1 MSSPT
6 SPPPAAAPAPGPAP
20 ASALDGPAGPAQAAP
35 LDGSTKPSVLDAAK
49 TIRPLEDLQR
59 LPNMPC
65 ARYSLLFGIV
75 AGVSVGCLR
84 FVFSRTA
91 RRGTLMGGGGGA
103 GRWAE
108 VGAAANWAVGAWG
121 VGSLGAWCVLVLL
134 SFHSSFLNLLPD
146 DADPAASTLLPP
158 SHPPLAS
165 RFALRHSP
173 FRRPSR
179 LLRHL
184 SAPRLGLLTSTSTST
199 SHSRPFPPPSPR
211 PTTTG
216 RPAAP
221 ARRPRPRA

>member
-134 SFHSSFLNLLPD
+134 SI
-146 DADPAASTLLPP
+146 TLL
-158 SHPPLAS
+158 S
-165 RFALRHSP
+165 
-173 FRRPSR
+173 
-179 LLRHL
+179 
-184 SAPRLGLLTSTSTST
+184 
-199 SHSRPFPPPSPR
+199 
-211 PTTTG
+211 
-216 RPAAP
+216 
-221 ARRPRPRA
+221 

>member
-1 MSSPT
+1 MSSPAL
-6 SPPPAAAPAPGPAP
+6 PPSASAPAPGSAP
-20 ASALDGPAGPAQAAP
+20 TASDPAQATPAE
-35 LDGSTKPSVLDAAK
+35 GGNKPTVLDAAK

-121 VGSLGAWCVLVLL
+121 VGSLGAWETCRARQTAEAARMNALV
-134 SFHSSFLNLLPD
+134 SEIKARRAAKGPKPSTA
-146 DADPAASTLLPP
+146 ADLE
-158 SHPPLAS
+158 
-165 RFALRHSP
+165 
-173 FRRPSR
+173 
-179 LLRHL
+179 
-184 SAPRLGLLTSTSTST
+184 
-199 SHSRPFPPPSPR
+199 
-211 PTTTG
+211 
-216 RPAAP
+216 RPASGP
-221 ARRPRPRA
+221 AGIRVGALGEEVRRDQEPRRGGADTGTGARVEQAAEAEAKKSGGGWFGGRI